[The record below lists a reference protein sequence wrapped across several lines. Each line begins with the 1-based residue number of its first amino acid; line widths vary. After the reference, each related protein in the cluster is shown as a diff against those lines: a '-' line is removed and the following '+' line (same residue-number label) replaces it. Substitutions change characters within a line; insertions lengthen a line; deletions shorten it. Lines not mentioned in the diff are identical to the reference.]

1 MTAPHINIDG
11 RSGLR
16 AWQHGRV
23 AMHTGIG
30 ATAVVV
36 RDREL
41 LLIRQRRGAET
52 WWELPGGYLD
62 AGESLDASAAR
73 ETEEESGV
81 PVLVG
86 QIAFTLLWREP
97 RRERANVLVA
107 FEATPIGTD
116 WTLQPQHDE
125 NIDAAGSKTSMP
137 STSRPSTRSIASPC
151 VTGWRTSRTRGHP
164 RTSCATSR

>member
-1 MTAPHINIDG
+1 
-11 RSGLR
+11 
-16 AWQHGRV
+16 
-23 AMHTGIG
+23 MHTGIG

-36 RDREL
+36 RGREL

-52 WWELPGGYLD
+52 WWELPGGYLE

-73 ETEEESGV
+73 ETAEESGV

-86 QIAFTLLWREP
+86 QIAFTLLWRDP

-125 NIDAAGSKTSMP
+125 NIDAAEFKDFDPLDVETVHPIYREPVRHWLANFPHEGPPPHFVCDISM
-137 STSRPSTRSIASPC
+137 TQDGRRDYRF
-151 VTGWRTSRTRGHP
+151 TGPTMAR
-164 RTSCATSR
+164 